1 MNLKENEGYNLLIK
15 AIMAL
20 ESEEECERFLED
32 LMTRKEI
39 LDSAQRLLVA
49 KLLSEQ
55 VVYSK
60 IAEETGCHVYLREEE
75 KTLPSFMTAG
85 ELYSTHGYSDAV
97 TVAGLTFTVLHTPG
111 HTPGSVCLIC
121 QDAIFA
127 GDTLFAGSCGRT
139 DFSGSDPAKMKE
151 SLQRLYALPGDY
163 RVFPGHGED
172 TTLQYEREYNPYMR
186 AMSLS

>member
-60 IAEETGCHVYLREEE
+60 IAEETGASTATISRVNRAYLYGAGGYREML
-75 KTLPSFMTAG
+75 KKLKG
-85 ELYSTHGYSDAV
+85 
-97 TVAGLTFTVLHTPG
+97 
-111 HTPGSVCLIC
+111 
-121 QDAIFA
+121 
-127 GDTLFAGSCGRT
+127 
-139 DFSGSDPAKMKE
+139 
-151 SLQRLYALPGDY
+151 
-163 RVFPGHGED
+163 
-172 TTLQYEREYNPYMR
+172 
-186 AMSLS
+186 